1 MEASTSKTGIMF
13 YEIAAEQSGVGK
25 SNFDIPDSLLGPIV
39 TSLDPCAINNL
50 LYANI
55 DWNIVENRLQIKKN
69 IPKIEISSTS
79 IFEGEENDNTSEGS
93 RSNFG
98 TPLYFSDKYLAKK
111 STPYRNSPH
120 EEVIDINNFD
130 QIQDNFNAKEKE
142 KLIEDLVDLVRSI
155 RKYKDPALST
165 SIVSWINPENISKIS
180 QQIVILLSY
189 LPGIL
194 SSDELVHGFLFENGP
209 EILKAILADLPE
221 MRFSILKSLLKS
233 FGHGKRNEMRMGV
246 IENILQNDPSLA
258 EIVIEKLSKNRFDTN
273 FVCRVAVNHLEDVDF
288 IKFLE
293 PLLTDRQSFL
303 SVLVTRSGG
312 RKILPK
318 IIEKLLKIVRNVM
331 MAENVQ
337 ESEISRPPWCTRLA
351 YCLVEL
357 LMSSGETWKDDD
369 MVLITRFVF
378 RTGIED
384 FGVVGEAEEGRD
396 RTNTEELMETGSFL
410 SLTDLDDSIVAD
422 SEDESNNQ
430 PSKPIL
436 RRIRAENEPRLACSP
451 FGDAHETFILAS
463 LVAVPFFTQFPPNQT
478 AAAQP
483 PDRAVDDWLDAARR
497 RTIDW
502 SHGTFGAN
510 LLYVHSCIMCG
521 RIEDLAKFASEI
533 LRRKVEI
540 SQRNSMHAQVLKNTF
555 LSRCL
560 SEQEVANRSIGQAI
574 TPRFSEKSRGRSS
587 IFSMAALQAA
597 GVFRTYQI
605 NIADWIERQ
614 LQNVTFPASE
624 ILAEVV
630 EVFAS
635 NTAAFKTPGLSLS
648 FVESTFDNDNNGM
661 LEQENLTQKLFVLL
675 YLLSY
680 REQYQKNEP
689 SLKGIIYGEEVYT
702 KLPLRYLLTVMETRH
717 RDFENFRFR
726 LISRAANIFP
736 FTMPTA
742 KSMALISKFTPATKN
757 SPIKT
762 KTSLKL
768 ELEFLERTSLENQV
782 SAIPMVLDMFME
794 TLKGDVEEKTL
805 DIIVAMFEKYDQ
817 ICPRLLYETAALK
830 WLSSDESI
838 QIEDLYKIPAL
849 LFRCDRR
856 ILNSPEHFQCFIKA
870 LNFFSVAVR
879 SDLRLKMMMSNAKF
893 MSLSQ
898 HQKQINENER
908 KEKEHLTLSF
918 IDSQH
923 SVVIHALIEVC
934 DEKRMKDDPMDFE
947 MIEKRKRIAR
957 IACEY
962 MHRVFIDFE
971 GLLKVVLYQKFP
983 IHQIRVLVEG
993 IPSLFTA
1000 NAYITEML
1008 TLVDPQRRIFAVV
1021 LASELCRKYRVRETL
1036 ETARIVCDFVHSLQK
1051 YGELPSSNQLWK
1063 HIVPAMITFATE
1075 FPSLTDCIGRL
1086 LSRVLA
1092 NTRNRIAVRYGI
1104 LAGDPKHEEYELIRT
1119 ITTFFEKTQIV
1130 E

>member
-1 MEASTSKTGIMF
+1 
-13 YEIAAEQSGVGK
+13 
-25 SNFDIPDSLLGPIV
+25 
-39 TSLDPCAINNL
+39 
-50 LYANI
+50 
-55 DWNIVENRLQIKKN
+55 
-69 IPKIEISSTS
+69 
-79 IFEGEENDNTSEGS
+79 
-93 RSNFG
+93 
-98 TPLYFSDKYLAKK
+98 
-111 STPYRNSPH
+111 
-120 EEVIDINNFD
+120 
-130 QIQDNFNAKEKE
+130 
-142 KLIEDLVDLVRSI
+142 
-155 RKYKDPALST
+155 
-165 SIVSWINPENISKIS
+165 
-180 QQIVILLSY
+180 
-189 LPGIL
+189 
-194 SSDELVHGFLFENGP
+194 
-209 EILKAILADLPE
+209 
-221 MRFSILKSLLKS
+221 
-233 FGHGKRNEMRMGV
+233 
-246 IENILQNDPSLA
+246 
-258 EIVIEKLSKNRFDTN
+258 
-273 FVCRVAVNHLEDVDF
+273 
-288 IKFLE
+288 
-293 PLLTDRQSFL
+293 
-303 SVLVTRSGG
+303 
-312 RKILPK
+312 
-318 IIEKLLKIVRNVM
+318 
-331 MAENVQ
+331 
-337 ESEISRPPWCTRLA
+337 
-351 YCLVEL
+351 
-357 LMSSGETWKDDD
+357 
-369 MVLITRFVF
+369 
-378 RTGIED
+378 
-384 FGVVGEAEEGRD
+384 
-396 RTNTEELMETGSFL
+396 METGSFL

-478 AAAQP
+478 AAAHP

-689 SLKGIIYGEEVYT
+689 SLKGIIYGEE
-702 KLPLRYLLTVMETRH
+702 
-717 RDFENFRFR
+717 
-726 LISRAANIFP
+726 ISRAANIFP
-736 FTMPTA
+736 FMMPTA

-782 SAIPMVLDMFME
+782 SAIPMVLDLFME
-794 TLKGDVEEKTL
+794 TLKGDVEEKKL

-817 ICPRLLYETAALK
+817 ICPRLLYE
-830 WLSSDESI
+830 
-838 QIEDLYKIPAL
+838 
-849 LFRCDRR
+849 
-856 ILNSPEHFQCFIKA
+856 
-870 LNFFSVAVR
+870 
-879 SDLRLKMMMSNAKF
+879 
-893 MSLSQ
+893 
-898 HQKQINENER
+898 
-908 KEKEHLTLSF
+908 
-918 IDSQH
+918 
-923 SVVIHALIEVC
+923 
-934 DEKRMKDDPMDFE
+934 
-947 MIEKRKRIAR
+947 
-957 IACEY
+957 
-962 MHRVFIDFE
+962 
-971 GLLKVVLYQKFP
+971 KFP